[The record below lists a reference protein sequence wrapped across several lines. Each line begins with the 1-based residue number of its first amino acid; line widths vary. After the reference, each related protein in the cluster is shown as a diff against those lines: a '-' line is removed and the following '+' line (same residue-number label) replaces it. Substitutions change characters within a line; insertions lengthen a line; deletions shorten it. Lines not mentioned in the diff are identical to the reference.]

1 MNRDNQEPDGSVD
14 NDGRRRFLEKC
25 GRFAIVTPPA
35 MTMLLSVAAKP
46 KEAHAS
52 TILGGGWGGRPR
64 PRLLPRLPILPRP
77 PR

>member
-1 MNRDNQEPDGSVD
+1 MKREDHISENTAEA
-14 NDGRRRFLEKC
+14 RRRFLAQC

-52 TILGGGWGGRPR
+52 TINGGGWGPNPPVPPR
-64 PRLLPRLPILPRP
+64 RP
-77 PR
+77 PPRR